1 MLLGERFSNVVV
13 IADDITASF
22 YASSGIQFIS
32 AESLEGPRE
41 EAEFFIAVLKEIG
54 CELLL
59 VTEEKWEKIKN
70 LGLFE
75 KLPPVVIIPSFKT
88 GSTKS
93 LPVLRSLSEKALGF
107 SYLAFEEEE
116 SEEDE

>member
-1 MLLGERFSNVVV
+1 MFSGERYSNVFV

-22 YASSGIQFIS
+22 YASSGIQFLS
-32 AESLEGPRE
+32 AKSLEGPKE
-41 EAEFFIAVLKEIG
+41 EAEFFITMLKEIG

-59 VTEEKWEKIKN
+59 VTEEKWEKIKD
-70 LGLFE
+70 LGFVE

-88 GSTKS
+88 GSTNS

-107 SYLAFEEEE
+107 SYLSFEEEE
-116 SEEDE
+116 LEEDE